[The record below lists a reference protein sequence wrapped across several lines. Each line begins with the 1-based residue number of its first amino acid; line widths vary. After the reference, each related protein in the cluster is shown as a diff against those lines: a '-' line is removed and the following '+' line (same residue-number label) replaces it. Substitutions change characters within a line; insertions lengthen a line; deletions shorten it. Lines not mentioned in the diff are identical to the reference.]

1 MKQRKQFL
9 NHLEDL
15 TSTVFK
21 MSHEVEVRIGQ
32 LIQQVEKRDEKAL
45 KDLAIEDV
53 HINDLE
59 ILINEKIVS
68 IITLEAP
75 VASDLRMLISYI
87 KIAED
92 LERISDNVV
101 NVANILAK
109 HDIKHQEI
117 KNKLVTMLK
126 LCELMLI
133 DVTSAMKTKDLT
145 LVREIMTRDED
156 VDAIYLEIT
165 SSSIYEIDDRVLMSQ
180 VSLITKFIERI
191 EDHIENIG
199 EHQFFYLTGQQ
210 YQ

>member
-9 NHLEDL
+9 NHLDDL

-21 MSHEVEVRIGQ
+21 MSHEVEVRIHQ

-45 KDLAIEDV
+45 KHLAVEDV
-53 HINDLE
+53 NVNDLE

-101 NVANILAK
+101 NVVNILANHVIQHK
-109 HDIKHQEI
+109 EI
-117 KNKLVTMLK
+117 INKLK

-133 DVTSAMKTKDLT
+133 DITSDMKTKDLT
-145 LVREIMTRDED
+145 LVREIMARDED

-191 EDHIENIG
+191 GDHIENIG
-199 EHQFFYLTGQQ
+199 EHQFFY
-210 YQ
+210 

>member
-9 NHLEDL
+9 NHLDDL
-15 TSTVFK
+15 TSTIFK
-21 MSHEVEVRIGQ
+21 MSHEVEMRIHQ
-32 LIQQVEKRDEKAL
+32 LIEQIDKRDEKAL

-53 HINDLE
+53 YVNDLE

-109 HDIKHQEI
+109 YDIEHQEI

-133 DVTSAMKTKDLT
+133 DVTSAMKTKDLS

-156 VDAIYLEIT
+156 IDAIYLEIT

-180 VSLITKFIERI
+180 VSLITKFIERVG
-191 EDHIENIG
+191 DHVENIG
-199 EHQFFYLTGQQ
+199 EHLFFYLTGQQ

>member
-68 IITLEAP
+68 IFTLEAP

-191 EDHIENIG
+191 GDHIENIG

>member
-9 NHLEDL
+9 NHLDDL
-15 TSTVFK
+15 TSTIFK
-21 MSHEVEVRIGQ
+21 MSHEVEVRIHQ
-32 LIQQVEKRDEKAL
+32 LIEQIEKRDEKAL
-45 KDLAIEDV
+45 KDLAVEDV
-53 HINDLE
+53 NVNDLE

-109 HDIKHQEI
+109 HDIEHQEI
-117 KNKLVTMLK
+117 KNKLVAMLK

-133 DVTSAMKTKDLT
+133 DVTSAMKTKDLP

-156 VDAIYLEIT
+156 IDAIYLEIT
-165 SSSIYEIDDRVLMSQ
+165 SSSIYEIDDKVLMSQ

-191 EDHIENIG
+191 GDHIENIG
-199 EHQFFYLTGQQ
+199 EHLFFYFTGQQ

>member
-1 MKQRKQFL
+1 MKQRKNFL
-9 NHLEDL
+9 NHLDDL
-15 TSTVFK
+15 TSTIFK
-21 MSHEVEVRIGQ
+21 MSHEVEMRINQ
-32 LIQQVEKRDEKAL
+32 LIQQIEKRDEKAL

-53 HINDLE
+53 YVNDLE
-59 ILINEKIVS
+59 LLINEKIVS

-109 HDIKHQEI
+109 HAIEHQEI
-117 KNKLVTMLK
+117 KNKLVAMLK

-133 DVTSAMKTKDLT
+133 DVTSAMKTKDLP
-145 LVREIMTRDED
+145 LVKEIMIRDED
-156 VDAIYLEIT
+156 IDAIYLEIT
-165 SSSIYEIDDRVLMSQ
+165 SSSIYEIEDRVLMSQ

-191 EDHIENIG
+191 GDHVENIG
-199 EHQFFYLTGQQ
+199 EHLFFYLTGQQ

>member
-9 NHLEDL
+9 NHLDDL
-15 TSTVFK
+15 TSTIFK
-21 MSHEVEVRIGQ
+21 MSHEVEVRIHQ
-32 LIQQVEKRDEKAL
+32 LIEQIEKRDEKAL
-45 KDLAIEDV
+45 KDLAIEDIHV
-53 HINDLE
+53 NDLE

-109 HDIKHQEI
+109 HDIEHQEI
-117 KNKLVTMLK
+117 KNKLVAMLK

-133 DVTSAMKTKDLT
+133 DVTSAMKTKDLP

-156 VDAIYLEIT
+156 IDAIYLEIT

-191 EDHIENIG
+191 GDHIENIG
-199 EHQFFYLTGQQ
+199 EHLFFYLTGQQ

>member
-9 NHLEDL
+9 NHLDDL
-15 TSTVFK
+15 TSTIFK
-21 MSHEVEVRIGQ
+21 MSHEVEVRIHQ
-32 LIQQVEKRDEKAL
+32 LIEQIEKRDEKAL
-45 KDLAIEDV
+45 KDLAIEDIHV
-53 HINDLE
+53 NDLE

-109 HDIKHQEI
+109 HDIEHQEI
-117 KNKLVTMLK
+117 KNKLVAMLK

-133 DVTSAMKTKDLT
+133 DVTSAMKTKDLP

-156 VDAIYLEIT
+156 IDAIYLEIT
-165 SSSIYEIDDRVLMSQ
+165 SSSIYEIDDKVLMSQ

-191 EDHIENIG
+191 GDHIENIG
-199 EHQFFYLTGQQ
+199 EHLFFYLTGQQ